1 MVKVRGTC
9 HSRLMD
15 RNPYSPPQASVRI
28 TVYVQP
34 RASKTEVA
42 GMHGDALKIR
52 LTAPPVDNAANEAL
66 IDFIAAKL
74 GIPKSSVRVAAGA
87 TGRRK
92 IVEIAGVTL
101 AAVTAALH

>member
-1 MVKVRGTC
+1 M
-9 HSRLMD
+9 
-15 RNPYSPPQASVRI
+15 ASVRI

-34 RASKTEVA
+34 RASKTEVV

-92 IVEIAGVTL
+92 IVEITGVTP
-101 AAVTAALH
+101 AAVTAALR